1 MPSITIKM
9 IQADFSN
16 ELIKNHG
23 LNKGEY
29 NVQVITSDKEIFGFA
44 FVGENKVIMCSDKN
58 DADLSA
64 ALISAKLR
72 EKPIVKAQPLDTP
85 EPRFYGRTSTFN
97 RFA

>member
-9 IQADFSN
+9 IQSDFSN
-16 ELIKNHG
+16 EMIKNHG

-29 NVQVITSDKEIFGFA
+29 TVQVITSDKEIFGFA

-72 EKPIVKAQPLDTP
+72 EKPVVKVQPLDTP
-85 EPRFYGRTSTFN
+85 EPRYFGKASTFN